1 MKRGGEKEEGWI
13 GEKVCLRMGAARAG
27 EREGRGKC
35 AKSGKNRGSC
45 ETRFFDIIK
54 SRKMKGWG
62 WGRGGGND
70 VDLPLSNQVQ
80 E

>member
-13 GEKVCLRMGAARAG
+13 GEKVCLRMGSRG
-27 EREGRGKC
+27 KGRGKG

-62 WGRGGGND
+62 WGDGRR
-70 VDLPLSNQVQ
+70 